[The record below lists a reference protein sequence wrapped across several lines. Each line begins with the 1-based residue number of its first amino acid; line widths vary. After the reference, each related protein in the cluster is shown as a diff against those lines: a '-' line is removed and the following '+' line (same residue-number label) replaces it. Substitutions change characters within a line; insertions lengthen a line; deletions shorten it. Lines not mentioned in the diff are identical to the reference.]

1 MRFTRAN
8 LLLARA
14 TAFVV
19 FTAILC
25 AGSAAR
31 ANPMDAFGSGS
42 RASAMGGAATAAS
55 EDSSANYYNPGGLVR
70 GRDLRIDIGYRY
82 AQPILSMNGR
92 DVGVDASRGFQI
104 GIVAPGAIGPF
115 RFAFGA
121 SLWLP
126 DQRLTRIRSLPFDQ
140 PRFVLFDNRPQRL
153 YMAANLAFQIVPGLY
168 VGAGL
173 SFMSRTAGQLFLKG
187 DVAVSDPDASSL
199 VSRINVDLIAVRYP
213 QFGVLWDATPW
224 LSIGVSYRHSFVL
237 DLDQQFRIDGN
248 IGNPGLPPVVEN
260 GYLAARSQSL
270 DLFQPWQ
277 LTAGGALR
285 LKRTI
290 LLTFDLTFARWSE
303 FPIPASNL
311 TLALDIGSYNDRVM
325 LPGPRS
331 YPESGF
337 HDILIPRAGVELR
350 AWERS
355 RVAIDARGG
364 YSYEPTPVPEQ
375 IGESSLADSDKHTF
389 SLGAG
394 IELSRITSILPK
406 PLAIDVHAAVTYLPD
421 RANRKVDPLDH
432 TGDYVAGGV
441 VLQIGLM
448 MRTRF

>member
-1 MRFTRAN
+1 
-8 LLLARA
+8 
-14 TAFVV
+14 
-19 FTAILC
+19 
-25 AGSAAR
+25 
-31 ANPMDAFGSGS
+31 
-42 RASAMGGAATAAS
+42 
-55 EDSSANYYNPGGLVR
+55 
-70 GRDLRIDIGYRY
+70 
-82 AQPILSMNGR
+82 
-92 DVGVDASRGFQI
+92 
-104 GIVAPGAIGPF
+104 
-115 RFAFGA
+115 
-121 SLWLP
+121 
-126 DQRLTRIRSLPFDQ
+126 
-140 PRFVLFDNRPQRL
+140 VLFDNRPQRL

-237 DLDQQFRIDGN
+237 DLDQQFRIEGN

-260 GYLAARSQSL
+260 GYFAARSQSL

-375 IGESSLADSDKHTF
+375 IGESSFADSDKHTF

-406 PLAIDVHAAVTYLPD
+406 PLAIDVHAALTYLPD

-441 VLQIGLM
+441 VVQIGLM